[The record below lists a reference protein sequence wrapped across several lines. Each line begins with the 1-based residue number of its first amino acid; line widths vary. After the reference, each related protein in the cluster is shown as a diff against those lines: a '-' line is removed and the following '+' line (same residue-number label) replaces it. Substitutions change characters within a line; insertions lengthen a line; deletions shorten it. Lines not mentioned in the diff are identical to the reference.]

1 VAAATLSDAES
12 ATAERERG
20 SIAASSIHGIQ
31 GSMNGIPGSMGPV
44 EGSMGPVM
52 SSDGEAAPD
61 TGSDL
66 WARGRIQWAAVGPV
80 VLVVLLVVGLL
91 GSCWWRHSRR
101 HRARAG
107 GGYIRA
113 ATGAKS
119 SCGDGEEEEA
129 GLVRGAHHGGHE
141 DVRGEADGGAQV
153 DGEDGDESCASG
165 ASASSASACSASAS
179 SASASSASASSASRN
194 GGEGGARDGSDRK
207 EHGGARRTRGDDAA
221 DDGGLRV
228 PQRSPRRSD
237 ADAWDDNARL
247 PKLRLPPTQRSPQR
261 AMPAPELDAERTSVT
276 LKVQQ
281 SDLQYVEVLLQ
292 AGRAGETT
300 SALATRAFDHALL
313 TLPAAERA
321 DSMCL
326 AQMPMHVFDGE
337 DPRPLP
343 PSAWETFPASR
354 VTRIQVD
361 RPAPIGVRLSPSMD
375 SICPDDEEARVRAT
389 ASALFAVPEL
399 PSPHAS
405 PRIATTSH
413 VYWDE

>member
-1 VAAATLSDAES
+1 MAAATLSDAES

-20 SIAASSIHGIQ
+20 GIAASSIHGIQ

-61 TGSDL
+61 TGSGL

-141 DVRGEADGGAQV
+141 DVRGEADGGADGGAQV

-165 ASASSASACSASAS
+165 ASASSASAC

-300 SALATRAFDHALL
+300 SALVTRAFDHALL